1 METMRN
7 QHNLILVHSCGVQY
21 HINEAVRTVDIE
33 INKNKL
39 KLNVIKIFSRIPD
52 LMKESEGKIKFL
64 LAISFLLLNSDHA
77 FLNKF
82 QTKLIPSRTCKQDK
96 ENMLKMSSVTV
107 VGPFSKVVQSPKF
120 TD

>member
-1 METMRN
+1 M
-7 QHNLILVHSCGVQY
+7 GY

-39 KLNVIKIFSRIPD
+39 KLNVIKISSRIPD

-77 FLNKF
+77 FLNRF
-82 QTKLIPSRTCKQDK
+82 QTKLTCKQEK